1 MLRSRNRTLRRLNDN
16 NSEILDASRSLSAG
30 GHIRLIIELEP
41 ILAIRYRPPK
51 PILNRGSLAM
61 SAGKNKTRMP
71 WRALA
76 ILTLSVSA
84 IGCNFGAQQRN
95 IHGQQAFQ
103 TGNYLQALGQFQQAL
118 SRNPNDPDAN
128 YNLAAT
134 FYSLGR
140 SQGNAQYLSQAEQL
154 YRKSISLNGQHNE
167 AHRGLAALLIETGR
181 EQNAFDLLDGWKE
194 RRPNSAAPL
203 IELARLYQEYGD
215 NQHATDLLADAIKV
229 DSTNVRALKA
239 LGQVRESQGQSLLAL
254 DNYIRVLQIDGSQA
268 EIAQRV
274 AFLQQQVSQAGGN
287 QSNQGYSPRYGSTNP
302 WQTR

>member
-1 MLRSRNRTLRRLNDN
+1 
-16 NSEILDASRSLSAG
+16 
-30 GHIRLIIELEP
+30 
-41 ILAIRYRPPK
+41 
-51 PILNRGSLAM
+51 
-61 SAGKNKTRMP
+61 MP
-71 WRALA
+71 WQVLA

-84 IGCNFGAQQRN
+84 VGCNLGAQQSN

-103 TGNYLQALGQFQQAL
+103 TGNYMQALGQFQQAL
-118 SRNPNDPDAN
+118 SRSPNDPDAN

-140 SQGNAQYLSQAEQL
+140 NQGNAQYLAQAEQL

-181 EQNAFDLLDGWKE
+181 EQNAFDLLDGWKQ
-194 RRPNSAAPL
+194 RMPNSAAPL

-229 DSTNVRALKA
+229 DSNSVRALKA
-239 LGQVRESQGQSLLAL
+239 LGRVRESQGQSLLAL
-254 DNYIRVLQIDGSQA
+254 DNYMRVLQLDGSQT
-268 EIAQRV
+268 EVAQRV
-274 AFLQQQVSQAGGN
+274 ASLQQQVSRGGGIQQN
-287 QSNQGYSPRYGSTNP
+287 DNFSPRYGSTNP